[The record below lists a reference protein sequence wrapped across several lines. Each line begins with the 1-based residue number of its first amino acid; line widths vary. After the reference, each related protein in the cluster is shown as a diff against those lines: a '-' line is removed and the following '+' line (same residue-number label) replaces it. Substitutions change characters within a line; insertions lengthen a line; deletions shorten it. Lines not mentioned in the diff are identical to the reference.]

1 MVEKIATRKGERSV
15 NVISKRERKVPKQDL
30 EGLEAVFGTEAG
42 SRHSIAI
49 GELDQLVLS
58 VELPTKSSKNYSV
71 KLTPTQKSLK
81 NGFQMNSSQ
90 GICSSLVS
98 F

>member
-49 GELDQLVLS
+49 GELDSLALS
-58 VELPTKSSKNYSV
+58 VELPTKSSKTTIDIIIRLIEV
-71 KLTPTQKSLK
+71 
-81 NGFQMNSSQ
+81 
-90 GICSSLVS
+90 
-98 F
+98 

>member
-58 VELPTKSSKNYSV
+58 VELPTKSSKNYSMQS
-71 KLTPTQKSLK
+71 LTAWNAL
-81 NGFQMNSSQ
+81 FYM
-90 GICSSLVS
+90 ILR
-98 F
+98 

>member
-1 MVEKIATRKGERSV
+1 M
-15 NVISKRERKVPKQDL
+15 PKQDL

-58 VELPTKSSKNYSV
+58 VELPTKSSKNYS
-71 KLTPTQKSLK
+71 
-81 NGFQMNSSQ
+81 
-90 GICSSLVS
+90 I
-98 F
+98 

>member
-1 MVEKIATRKGERSV
+1 MVPNRHHPNILVSMVEKIATRKGERSV

-49 GELDQLVLS
+49 GELDSLALS
-58 VELPTKSSKNYSV
+58 VELPTKSSKY
-71 KLTPTQKSLK
+71 
-81 NGFQMNSSQ
+81 
-90 GICSSLVS
+90 I
-98 F
+98 